1 MTTSTVRNILI
12 PQFFRQLSAALILM
26 AAMLAQSSHAQEAAE
41 ASSTPDASY
50 GVLAD
55 LLENDQTRKK
65 LIEQLRALAA
75 PVANKSASTAATD
88 QTGQERSAEANRA
101 LPPSATPE
109 DAPISQKVALSL
121 ERFTSGLAHDMSDTA
136 DVFMALIKGEPAID
150 GVTRQWATPLKTLL
164 IALLTV
170 LASYFVFRMLA
181 GIGFARLNA
190 WIKKDSPPSV
200 GPQAHGPALPVRH
213 GPWRSKFATQTLSRK
228 LLGVA
233 AALVVDVA
241 ATLLAATAGYIATLT
256 VAGQNPGASLFAL
269 QFLSAFVMIEVAKA
283 VSRGIFATRYEQLRL
298 LPLSPEAANYW
309 NHWLTLLI
317 GVIGYTLLVIVPL
330 VGAVFRPSVGQ
341 LLGLVIM
348 LAVYFYGVRVI
359 WKNRKAVKAS
369 LVGLAD
375 KSSVALFGTLIR
387 VLSRTWH
394 LIAIAYFTVLLV
406 VSQTAQ
412 QQALAF
418 MARATAQT
426 AAAVLIGMMLA
437 SGLSSLLSH
446 RIMLPGKWRQ
456 SFPTLESRINTYVP
470 VVLKGLRLLILIVV
484 TLVVLDA
491 WHAFNLVDWLQSD
504 HGQAAIAMVLH
515 LGIILLIATL
525 SWTVIASIIEH
536 RLDASSSNPSER
548 EKTLLML
555 FRNATAIVIATMT
568 ILVVLSQIGINIGP
582 LIAGAGVAGLA
593 IGFGAQKLVQDV
605 ITGVFIQLENGM
617 NRNDTVEV
625 GSLFGTVEKIT
636 IRSVGIRTL
645 DGGYHMVPFSSIDQL
660 TNHTRD
666 YGYHYG
672 EYNIAHRENV
682 DDAIA
687 QMELAFKDLM
697 QDPVLAQ
704 EVMEEISI
712 PGVTALNQNGFTIRV
727 LIKTT
732 PGNQWM
738 IQRGFNKLLKRRF
751 DEAGIELPY
760 PHTVLHFG
768 HDKSGDAQPVD
779 VRFVDTLKEVTEAA
793 DGKAPA
799 SSDQAAD
806 APALAGPARGPAAG
820 KENA

>member
-1 MTTSTVRNILI
+1 MLPFCESTLSDVLFHLHAQKEIRRVTTSTAPKILTSH
-12 PQFFRQLSAALILM
+12 FFRHLSATLLLLT
-26 AAMLAQSSHAQEAAE
+26 AMLAFSGHAKEAAGVPPH
-41 ASSTPDASY
+41 TDASY
-50 GVLAD
+50 AILAD
-55 LLENDQTRKK
+55 LLENDQSRKK
-65 LIEQLRALAA
+65 LIEQLRALALQDEPKPASA
-75 PVANKSASTAATD
+75 PATARTEPQSSVDASNGSGTAPTAN
-88 QTGQERSAEANRA
+88 G
-101 LPPSATPE
+101 PV
-109 DAPISQKVALSL
+109 SQKLAVSL
-121 ERFTSGLAHDMSDTA
+121 ERFTNGLAYGLSDVA
-136 DVFMALIKGEPAID
+136 AVFMALIKGEPTSD
-150 GVTRQWATPLKTLL
+150 GAARQWSAPLKTLS

-170 LASYFVFRMLA
+170 LASYIVFRMLA

-190 WIKKDSPPSV
+190 WIGKDSPTPAIS
-200 GPQAHGPALPVRH
+200 QMHGPERPVRH
-213 GPWRSKFATQTLSRK
+213 GPWQPGFAAQTLSRK

-233 AALVVDVA
+233 AALVIDVA
-241 ATLLAATAGYIATLT
+241 ATLLAAAAGYIATLAA
-256 VAGQNPGASLFAL
+256 AGQNPGTSFFAL
-269 QFLSAFVMIEVAKA
+269 QFLSAFVMIEVVKA
-283 VSRGIFATRYEQLRL
+283 FSRGIFATRYEELRL
-298 LPLSPEAANYW
+298 LPLSPEAASYW
-309 NHWLTLLI
+309 NHWLTFLI

-330 VGAVFRPSVGQ
+330 VAAVFRPSVAQ
-341 LLGLVIM
+341 LLGLVVM
-348 LAVYFYGVRVI
+348 LGVYFYGVRVI

-369 LVGLAD
+369 LTEIAGDSNAAV
-375 KSSVALFGTLIR
+375 FGTVIR

-406 VSQTAQ
+406 ISQTAQ

-418 MARATAQT
+418 MVRATAQT
-426 AAAVLIGMMLA
+426 AAAVLIGIMLA
-437 SGLSSLLSH
+437 SALSALLSH
-446 RIMLPGKWRQ
+446 RIKLPGKWRQ

-470 VVLKGLRLLILIVV
+470 VILKGLRLLILIAV

-491 WHAFNLVDWLQSD
+491 WHAFNLVGWLQSD
-504 HGQAAIAMVLH
+504 HGQATIALLLH
-515 LGIILLIATL
+515 LGVILLIAAL

-555 FRNATAIVIATMT
+555 FRNATAIIIATMT

-672 EYNIAHRENV
+672 EYNIAHRESV
-682 DDAIA
+682 DDATE
-687 QMELAFKDLM
+687 QMRLAFKDLM
-697 QDPVLAQ
+697 QDPELAR
-704 EVMEEISI
+704 EVMEDISI

-738 IQRGFNKLLKRRF
+738 IQRGFNKLLKQRF

-760 PHTVLHFG
+760 PHTVLQFG
-768 HDKSGDAQPVD
+768 RDKSGVTQPVD
-779 VRFVDTLKEVTEAA
+779 VRFIDTLKEVTEAT
-793 DGKAPA
+793 
-799 SSDQAAD
+799 
-806 APALAGPARGPAAG
+806 
-820 KENA
+820 